1 MNTKMTKATRS
12 TAQLLVTCMVDAIC
26 PQVGTAVKTILN
38 KNGCEVEFP
47 RQQTC
52 CGQPAFNAGYLK
64 QARAMARHTIDV
76 FANTA
81 GPIVVPSGSCT
92 DMIVHHY
99 PELLKSDPVY
109 SSKARKLS
117 KRTFEFTQF
126 LVDKLGLKNV
136 GANYNGRAIYHPCCH
151 GLRNLNLVRQPST
164 LLDNVKDLEQVVL
177 PCAEECCG
185 FGGLFSLRMSEISG
199 AMLDKKLNHV
209 EESGAN
215 VLIAGDVGCIIHM
228 KGGLRRRGSNI
239 QVKHIAEILN
249 DCH

>member
-1 MNTKMTKATRS
+1 MTETKKS
-12 TAQLLVTCMVDAIC
+12 IAQLLVTCMVDAIR

-47 RQQTC
+47 KQQTC
-52 CGQPAFNAGYLK
+52 CGQPAFNAGFLK

-76 FANTA
+76 FTNTS
-81 GPIVVPSGSCT
+81 GPVVVPSGSCT

-109 SSKARKLS
+109 SSKAKKLS
-117 KRTFEFTQF
+117 ERTYEFTQF
-126 LVDKLGLKNV
+126 LVDKLGLTNV
-136 GANYNGRAIYHPCCH
+136 GAKYNGNATYHPCCH
-151 GLRNLNLVRQPST
+151 GLRNLNLVQQPST
-164 LLDNVKDLEQVVL
+164 LLDNVEDLEQVVL

-185 FGGLFSLRMSEISG
+185 FGGLFSVRMSEISG
-199 AMLDKKLNHV
+199 AMLDKKLSHI

-228 KGGLRRRGSNI
+228 QGGLRRRGSNI

-249 DCH
+249 GCD